1 MRAARPFIIVL
12 AALAAGALT
21 LVLPAAAQEEQESA
35 STRYARDSRDLESR
49 IIVQDERYLR
59 GAQRLLVTP
68 ELLQGFEPDYVE
80 FYLDGELAAIDSE
93 PPFEATFDL
102 GPTTGRHSILIIATR
117 ETVIRRPAGAVA
129 AREPEA
135 EPEET
140 FEIRIANPADDSY
153 VLGRTPIMVEAEL
166 EAGVEL
172 EAVQVFVDGE
182 LVGTIT
188 GEPWQLVHDFGRG
201 LDGHTIR
208 VDAFDSTGRRA
219 TASVTTAP
227 LERSD
232 YYIEANVVVLEV
244 TVTDDHGR
252 LAGGLTRDDFE
263 VFEDGAEREI
273 RYFSAEERPLW
284 VAVLV
289 DTSGSMRGSKI
300 RRSVFAAQQFIRQL
314 KQADNAL
321 IVTFGPDV
329 QELSEFT
336 SDFEALISAAGAIEV
351 EPRAMTPLN
360 QAIYETL
367 DRFEDRIG
375 RRAMI
380 VISDGADTASRVG
393 PDEVHEAARQADVRV
408 YSIGI
413 REIGIGGGLGE
424 LDDPAAVLLRG
435 LADVTGGDS
444 YFPTSTG
451 EFLDIFATIAEE
463 LRSQYSIGYV
473 PPPLTNDRWREVE
486 VRVKRGGLRA
496 RTREGYYPEER

>member
-1 MRAARPFIIVL
+1 
-12 AALAAGALT
+12 
-21 LVLPAAAQEEQESA
+21 
-35 STRYARDSRDLESR
+35 
-49 IIVQDERYLR
+49 
-59 GAQRLLVTP
+59 
-68 ELLQGFEPDYVE
+68 
-80 FYLDGELAAIDSE
+80 
-93 PPFEATFDL
+93 
-102 GPTTGRHSILIIATR
+102 
-117 ETVIRRPAGAVA
+117 
-129 AREPEA
+129 
-135 EPEET
+135 
-140 FEIRIANPADDSY
+140 
-153 VLGRTPIMVEAEL
+153 
-166 EAGVEL
+166 
-172 EAVQVFVDGE
+172 VQVFVDGE